1 MRHVDI
7 VVIGAGQAG
16 LASAYYL
23 QRDGADFVVL
33 DRQDEPGGA
42 WRHVWRSVR
51 LVSPPIY
58 TRLPGL
64 PWDLP
69 YDHAP
74 SGPEVAAYFA
84 AYEKHFDL
92 PIERPVQV
100 RKVSGSLL
108 LQTDKGDLTAKAV
121 INATGT
127 WDHPFLPAVPGA
139 ATFRGRQLHTSSYDT
154 PEEFAGQH
162 VVVVGGGNSAAQ
174 ILAEVSTVARTTWV
188 TRRPPD
194 LNGAPATEKGLVAV
208 TDAVDERARAGLPLK
223 SVVSYT
229 GIGRTDA
236 VVEAEKR
243 GVMVAKPMFDRVTPT
258 GVAWNSGETLD
269 TDVILWCTGFRPAL
283 SHLAPLH
290 LRGPLGGIVVS
301 DTKVAVNERIFLV
314 GYGPSASLISSHR
327 AARHA
332 ARYAMDLSLD
342 PPIC

>member
-7 VVIGAGQAG
+7 AVIGAGQAG

-23 QRDGADFVVL
+23 RRQGADFVVL

-64 PWDLP
+64 AWDLP

-74 SGPEVAAYFA
+74 SGAEVAAYFA
-84 AYEKHFDL
+84 DYEKRFDL
-92 PIERPVQV
+92 PIERPARV
-100 RKVSGSLL
+100 RRVSGDGQLL
-108 LQTDKGDLTAKAV
+108 LQTDKGELTARAV

-127 WDHPFLPAVPGA
+127 WDHPFVPSIPGA
-139 ATFRGRQLHTSSYDT
+139 ASFRGRQLHTAAYDV
-154 PEEFAGQH
+154 PDDFAGQH

-194 LNGAPATEKGLVAV
+194 LNGAPTTESGLVAV
-208 TDAVDERARAGLPLK
+208 TDAVDERVRAGLPLK

-236 VVEAEKR
+236 VVAAEKR
-243 GVMVAKPMFDRVTPT
+243 GVMVARPMFDRITPA
-258 GVAWNSGETLD
+258 GIAWNEGETLAAD
-269 TDVILWCTGFRPAL
+269 TILWCTGFRPTLA
-283 SHLAPLH
+283 HLAPLH
-290 LRGPLGGIVVS
+290 LRGPLGGIVVE
-301 DTKVAVNERIFLV
+301 DTKVAADPRIFLV

-332 ARYAMDLSLD
+332 ATYAVRRR
-342 PPIC
+342 